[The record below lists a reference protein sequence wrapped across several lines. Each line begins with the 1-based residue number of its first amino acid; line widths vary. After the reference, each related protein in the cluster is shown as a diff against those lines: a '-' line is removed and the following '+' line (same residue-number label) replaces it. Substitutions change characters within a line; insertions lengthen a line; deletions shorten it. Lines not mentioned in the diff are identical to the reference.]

1 MGASRFVGRV
11 GGLAVALG
19 VGAALFSSGYG
30 VAWADASTGSSAGG
44 ANSSSSSGTS
54 GPSGTGTK
62 GASKAT
68 GSSKRAAVA
77 AAGKA
82 TGTSGAKAGS
92 KHSKA
97 GQAQSPANST
107 LSGQPA
113 RAAGQTANNSESS
126 SAAREGQS
134 GGGAEVVTPTGNST
148 NSTAAAVTS
157 VAAPAP
163 KLPTPATISGVLTAA
178 LHDVLDP
185 FSGGLPTAPA
195 DSPLALAFAAL
206 QRRPNAAAVGN
217 PITIDPTLVID
228 QGVYN
233 GTTGAETS
241 TGNPLT
247 YTLISGPSKGGKLT
261 WSAPGDSNYVLGN
274 FSYLPNQSILAS
286 GTEQFKILVA
296 ENTQFDR
303 ALTSIPI
310 LGGLAGQ
317 VIVVL
322 RQTPV
327 LGTLLAPVIGY
338 SQVVTFTPNPSVDNV
353 TGDPLAYTYK
363 MPSFDGTL
371 ISVNWFPALG
381 LTGSNTAP
389 TILDGPG
396 LASAGQTDPFT
407 QYGIGGLT
415 PGVSDLRQNGYN
427 VVTWDPR
434 GEFASGGVLQL
445 DNPFFEGRDV
455 SAIVSWVAG
464 LTNSQIDS
472 ANDPRVGMV
481 GGSYGGGIQLT
492 SAATDP
498 RIDAIVPGIS
508 WNSLNNSLYPNGAFK
523 TSYASLLLLSLVL
536 SKARINNQIYLGII
550 TGDLLGVLSQTAQA
564 VLSSSGPTSLLNQLK
579 APTLLIQGTVD
590 VLFTLQQAIDNAETI
605 IANPFDTPVKMIW
618 FCGGHGVCLTND
630 GDVNPNL
637 ASTFAW
643 LDYYVKDGNTTG
655 TPDIPNF
662 QYTDQFGNW
671 FSSDYLP
678 TAGSPLFGTPLKAA
692 TGAAGGTLGIVP
704 IIGGSGPA
712 PQASIPYSLGLASQA
727 SNAINVDLD
736 LTGLTQA
743 VGAPTLSFDYQGLGT
758 SRFVYA
764 QLVDKDTGLVV
775 GNLVT
780 AVPVTLDGRTHTVTF
795 NMENIVYTSDNPVD
809 PGDLML
815 QITSSATAYERF
827 TAFGVINISNI
838 GLTLQTSN
846 PANVTPV
853 I

>member
-30 VAWADASTGSSAGG
+30 VAWADGATGSSAAGP
-44 ANSSSSSGTS
+44 NSSSSSGTS
-54 GPSGTGTK
+54 GSAGTGTK
-62 GASKAT
+62 AT
-68 GSSKRAAVA
+68 GTSKRAAVSG
-77 AAGKA
+77 AGKA
-82 TGTSGAKAGS
+82 TRDGGAKSGS
-92 KHSKA
+92 KHAKA
-97 GQAQSPANST
+97 EPAQSRANSAVSAQRT
-107 LSGQPA
+107 DAS
-113 RAAGQTANNSESS
+113 GQTANNTGST
-126 SAAREGQS
+126 SAALAGSS
-134 GGGAEVVTPTGNST
+134 GGTETVTSTVNTT
-148 NSTAAAVTS
+148 NSTAAAATS
-157 VAAPAP
+157 IASLAP
-163 KLPTPATISGVLTAA
+163 KLPTSATISGVLTAA

-185 FSGGLPTAPA
+185 FSGGLPTSPA

-206 QRRPNAAAVGN
+206 QRRQNASAVGN
-217 PITIDPTLVID
+217 PITIDPTLVVD

-233 GTTGAETS
+233 GTTGAATS

-247 YTLISGPSKGGKLT
+247 YTLISGPSKGGKIT

-274 FSYLPNQSILAS
+274 FTYLPNQSILAS

-303 ALTSIPI
+303 ALTAIPI

-327 LGTLLAPVIGY
+327 LGSLLAPVIGY
-338 SQVVTFTPNPSVDNV
+338 SQVVTFTPNPSVDNA

-381 LTGSNTAP
+381 LTGSDTAP

-396 LASAGQTDPFT
+396 LATAGQTDPFT

-415 PGVSDLRQNGYN
+415 PGVSELRQNGYN

-464 LTNSQIDS
+464 LENSQIDS

-637 ASTFAW
+637 DSTFAW

-655 TPDIPNF
+655 MPDIPNF

-671 FSSDYLP
+671 FTSDYLP
-678 TAGSPLFGTPLKAA
+678 TAGSPLFGTPFQAA

-764 QLVDKDTGLVV
+764 QLVDKNTGLVV

-780 AVPVTLDGRTHTVTF
+780 PVPVTLDGRTHSVTF
-795 NMENIVYTSDNPVD
+795 DMENIVYTSDNPVD
-809 PGDLML
+809 PGNLML

-838 GLTLQTSN
+838 GLSLQTSN
-846 PANVTPV
+846 PMNVTPV
-853 I
+853 T